1 MITSRSRFDVSRF
14 AAWDLTDRG
23 PQQDEN
29 LYDTFL
35 EMRDLL
41 EAYAPAWYFDDL
53 RKRVEAL
60 VQPKKK

>member
-1 MITSRSRFDVSRF
+1 MFKSRTLSNESPLPAYGV
-14 AAWDLTDRG
+14 TVHE
-23 PQQDEN
+23 PQHEEN

-53 RKRVEAL
+53 RKRVDAV
-60 VQPKKK
+60 VQHKEK